1 VRATCQR
8 SAGIILGLPESAIS
22 NVVLENVQIAA
33 ATTGL
38 SVKNA
43 RGIQFKHVQ
52 LTNKQG
58 PPLLTENA
66 EVSGWKD
73 PAQK

>member
-1 VRATCQR
+1 
-8 SAGIILGLPESAIS
+8 
-22 NVVLENVQIAA
+22 VVLENVQIAA

-43 RGIQFKHVQ
+43 KGIQFKNVQ
-52 LTNKQG
+52 VTNKEG
-58 PPLLTENA
+58 PPLLTEDA
-66 EVSGWKD
+66 EVLGWKD